1 MCVLEDFKNEI
12 TMNGLDR
19 ILKQLAATRAAEILK
34 TKVRKLPS
42 NVFMTAYLD
51 SFTYT
56 NKIAQEL
63 QSHTTTTP
71 AETKVVESMKWILER
86 NYAESYESLLEAFR
100 LAELDD
106 EAGLKDDFIRTEAY
120 VLRSTFRFLIGD
132 CK

>member
-1 MCVLEDFKNEI
+1 
-12 TMNGLDR
+12 MNGLDR

-56 NKIAQEL
+56 IKIAQEL